1 VNRLERIRAT
11 RRALTQGSGTVGTWM
26 QLADANLAELL
37 AGLGYDWVAIDAE
50 HGHVD
55 TGDLPDLIRAIE
67 LGGSLPLVR
76 VSHPASM
83 PVRHALDAGAGG
95 VIIPMITDADQL
107 TQLIAACRWP
117 PYGSRG
123 VGFCRANGFGTR
135 FEEYRTES
143 AEVLVVAQVEHARA
157 VERIE
162 SIATVDGLDAVMIG
176 PYDLS
181 ASLGHTGE
189 LDHPDV
195 VSSMRRVLEV
205 CSANGVAAGIHVTDP
220 DPTALRGRIEEGYRF
235 VAYGVDTVFVHRFGR
250 RPS

>member
-1 VNRLERIRAT
+1 
-11 RRALTQGSGTVGTWM
+11 M

-50 HGHVD
+50 HGHVGTD
-55 TGDLPDLIRAIE
+55 ELPDLMRAVE
-67 LGGSLPLVR
+67 LGGALPLVR
-76 VSHPASM
+76 VSHPATM

-95 VIIPMITDADQL
+95 VIIPMITDAELLAD
-107 TQLIAACRWP
+107 LISDCRWP
-117 PYGSRG
+117 PAGTRG

-135 FEEYRTES
+135 FDAYRAES
-143 AEVLVVAQVEHARA
+143 AEVLVVAQVEHALG

-162 SIATVDGLDAVMIG
+162 AISSVAGLDAVMIG

-195 VSSMRRVLEV
+195 LSAMRRVLDV

-220 DPTALRGRIEEGYRF
+220 DPDVLRRRIADGYRF